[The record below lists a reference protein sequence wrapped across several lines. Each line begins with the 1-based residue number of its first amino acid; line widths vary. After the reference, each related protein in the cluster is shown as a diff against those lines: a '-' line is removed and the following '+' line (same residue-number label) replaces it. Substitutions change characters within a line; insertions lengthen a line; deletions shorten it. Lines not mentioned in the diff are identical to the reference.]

1 MNDNFLDNLLASL
14 KEVVVIKYQET
25 KTSSL
30 TKLKD
35 LIFNGLYK
43 VQKSF

>member
-14 KEVVVIKYQET
+14 KEVVVIKYQDT
-25 KTSSL
+25 KASSL
-30 TKLKD
+30 TKLND
-35 LIFNGLYK
+35 LIFNDLHK